1 MYDPRFTGF
10 TWRNSSPYIPRYG
23 GAQYFN
29 KNEPFIYGS
38 NLTAY
43 CQPNSFAFNDNHL
56 LNHQIRPSHSP
67 FLLEKMPASYRYGYN
82 IIPRS
87 TSAMRN
93 TVTTNYQSKK
103 LSRASSTGAVWKE
116 RPAYRL
122 RLPQHFRPTV
132 SQEINKFATPLPQK
146 STQNESFPQ
155 LVKFGTISQGK
166 IEPQIS
172 YSTQKISSLRH
183 TTPSRKTSRTSVF
196 VSEGKTFKISSNDKL
211 QAQTDCKFLVHGN
224 ECCEKPLEKTEASK
238 TISKHLKTSE
248 SHHLSDGIIKCE
260 VNSSLNTR
268 NPEMPECCTLQTGL
282 NESNTSKLSSKEII
296 AANTTSHGDNV
307 AVHCSGSKTT
317 LEKCLRYK
325 GKEEK
330 QLSSLQ
336 YPKRSS
342 PFLRKPGSLQEY
354 SPDLKVSGLK
364 PDENGLFYSA
374 NPQDLSRENTDTSM
388 IESEK
393 EKLTCKMNNWDWG
406 KNELEK
412 LKRVNGNKSVNENM
426 RVTKE
431 LIQND
436 VNRETNDKNISN
448 KYDFSSGSCAERS
461 NDLKHIHH
469 YGALT
474 CQELSLEIDD
484 FDFEN
489 EVNDDYDK
497 FVTDLEKSGE
507 HIDADKLLVSLGN
520 RKVRINSLLEEQKRL
535 MESLEFKIR

>member
-56 LNHQIRPSHSP
+56 FNHQIRSSHSP

-82 IIPRS
+82 IPRS

-103 LSRASSTGAVWKE
+103 VSRASSNGALWKE

-183 TTPSRKTSRTSVF
+183 TTPSWKTSRTSVF

-248 SHHLSDGIIKCE
+248 
-260 VNSSLNTR
+260 VNSSTR
-268 NPEMPECCTLQTGL
+268 NPEMSECCTLQTGL
-282 NESNTSKLSSKEII
+282 NESNKSKLSSKEII

-307 AVHCSGSKTT
+307 AVHCS
-317 LEKCLRYK
+317 
-325 GKEEK
+325 
-330 QLSSLQ
+330 
-336 YPKRSS
+336 
-342 PFLRKPGSLQEY
+342 
-354 SPDLKVSGLK
+354 
-364 PDENGLFYSA
+364 
-374 NPQDLSRENTDTSM
+374 
-388 IESEK
+388 
-393 EKLTCKMNNWDWG
+393 
-406 KNELEK
+406 
-412 LKRVNGNKSVNENM
+412 
-426 RVTKE
+426 
-431 LIQND
+431 
-436 VNRETNDKNISN
+436 
-448 KYDFSSGSCAERS
+448 
-461 NDLKHIHH
+461 
-469 YGALT
+469 
-474 CQELSLEIDD
+474 
-484 FDFEN
+484 
-489 EVNDDYDK
+489 
-497 FVTDLEKSGE
+497 
-507 HIDADKLLVSLGN
+507 VSLN
-520 RKVRINSLLEEQKRL
+520 
-535 MESLEFKIR
+535 